1 MDSVLASQIVQKCQ
15 DKIALKIQDSFS
27 DFLHDCQVDG
37 KVKYAELSSHFTNM
51 ENNTLDISW
60 PDVQN
65 YNEQLAAAI
74 SEEYYRFYPYL
85 CRALKE
91 FSLQHHSEI
100 QKNKDIFVGFK
111 DFNSKQ
117 KIRELRNTKVGSLLS
132 ICGQVVR
139 THPVHPEIVSATF
152 TCLDCQT
159 EIPDVPQ
166 QFKYSLPTVC
176 RNPQCGNR
184 RKFILNPHKSKF
196 VDFQK
201 IRIQEIQ
208 SELPRGAVPRTL
220 DVVVRAECVEK
231 AQAGDRCLFVG
242 TLIVVPDVG
251 KLAGHASPK
260 VQTAVGEKGGDKN
273 NIEGI
278 QGLKALGVRELTYKQ
293 AFLAC
298 HISNLYINAD
308 IGVSENT
315 SLKDE
320 QWSKV
325 VDMSQDKN
333 LYRKLCSSLFP
344 TIHGNEEIKRGI
356 LLQLFGGVGKTTEE
370 GTSLRGDLNVC
381 IVGDPSTGKSQF
393 LKKISE
399 FSPRTVYTS
408 GKASSAAGLTAAVVR
423 DEETSEFV
431 IEAGAL
437 MLADNGVCCI
447 DEFDKMEV
455 RDQVAIH
462 EVMEQQTI
470 SIAKAGVKASL
481 NARTSILAA
490 ANPIGGRYDRSKS
503 LRKNIALSA
512 PIMSRFD
519 LFFVLVDECNEVVDY
534 SIARKIIDLHTNLEE
549 SYDRAYSLADIQL
562 YILVARQ
569 LKPKITEEAEVR
581 IIMEYKRMRER
592 DSCGVSRSSW
602 RITVRQLE
610 SLIRLSEALARL
622 HMKDVVLASH
632 VADAARLLDKSVIR
646 VEMPDVN
653 LMEDFE
659 VPPPETNEV
668 EQENLS
674 TANNNDVLDTSQQVA
689 SQMTSSQQTDVSSQ
703 TSSLSWDEYTRITKL
718 LVLYLRQKEDLF
730 DSQQDTEE
738 ESMEID
744 MGVRRSELVNHYLE
758 KCGLDSMDDLVA
770 KKKLVENVIKHLVTK
785 DNVLLELEGE
795 DESDPYIVA
804 HPNYNLHN

>member
-1 MDSVLASQIVQKCQ
+1 
-15 DKIALKIQDSFS
+15 
-27 DFLHDCQVDG
+27 
-37 KVKYAELSSHFTNM
+37 M

-60 PDVQN
+60 PDVVN
-65 YNEQLAAAI
+65 YNDQLAEAI

-100 QKNKDIFVGFK
+100 QKKKDIFVGFK
-111 DFNSKQ
+111 DFNNKQ

-260 VQTAVGEKGGDKN
+260 VQTATGEKGSDKN

-298 HISNLYINAD
+298 HISNIYINAD
-308 IGVSENT
+308 VGGSENT

-423 DEETSEFV
+423 DEESGEFV

-455 RDQVAIH
+455 KDQVAIH
-462 EVMEQQTI
+462 EAMEQQTI
-470 SIAKAGVKASL
+470 SITKAGVKATL
-481 NARTSILAA
+481 NARASILAA
-490 ANPIGGRYDRSKS
+490 ANPIGGRYEKSKP
-503 LRKNIALSA
+503 LRLNIEMPA
-512 PIMSRFD
+512 PLMSRFD
-519 LFFVLVDECNEVVDY
+519 LFFILVDDCNEVTDY
-534 SIARKIIDLHTNLEE
+534 AIARRIIDLHTKLEE
-549 SYDRAYSLADIQL
+549 SVERLYSEEEVSRYLQF
-562 YILVARQ
+562 ARMF
-569 LKPKITEEAEVR
+569 KPKVEMEAQELLVQQ
-581 IIMEYKRMRER
+581 YKHLRQR
-592 DSCGVSRSSW
+592 DSSGSAKSSW

-610 SLIRLSEALARL
+610 SMLRLSEAFARL
-622 HMKDVVLASH
+622 HCCEEVTAKH
-632 VADAARLLDKSVIR
+632 VKEAYRLLNKSIIR
-646 VEMPDVN
+646 VDQPDVD
-653 LMEDFE
+653 LDEDDAPAVE
-659 VPPPETNEV
+659 EEAQEEAMETNE
-668 EQENLS
+668 QEPNKKQFKLS
-674 TANNNDVLDTSQQVA
+674 YEKYKKISFLIIEHIRRKEAETE
-689 SQMTSSQQTDVSSQ
+689 SS
-703 TSSLSWDEYTRITKL
+703 
-718 LVLYLRQKEDLF
+718 
-730 DSQQDTEE
+730 EE
-738 ESMEID
+738 EKDSAPTKSQVITWYLDEIEND
-744 MGVRRSELVNHYLE
+744 IESEADLIEQKQVIEKVVDKLIYQDQVIVPLANTAKGSLEEDPFLV
-758 KCGLDSMDDLVA
+758 V
-770 KKKLVENVIKHLVTK
+770 
-785 DNVLLELEGE
+785 
-795 DESDPYIVA
+795 
-804 HPNYNLHN
+804 HPNYCYSDV